1 MNLEQVIN
9 SDQVVIDTLSFLTY
23 PGKALFYTDATT
35 SLLRKS
41 LLMHMGYDVL
51 CYNFRLRYYLLEEI
65 SSLHK

>member
-23 PGKALFYTDATT
+23 PGKALFYTDETT

-41 LLMHMGYDVL
+41 LLMHMG
-51 CYNFRLRYYLLEEI
+51 
-65 SSLHK
+65 